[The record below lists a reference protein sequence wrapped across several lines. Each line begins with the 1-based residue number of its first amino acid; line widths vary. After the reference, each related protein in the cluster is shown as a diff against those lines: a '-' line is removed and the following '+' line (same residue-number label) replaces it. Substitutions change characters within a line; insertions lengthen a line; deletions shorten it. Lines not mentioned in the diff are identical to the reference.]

1 MSRTTT
7 KQGHSNDKTRS
18 RISPEPRPL
27 TYFTNRRSSWVSKC
41 QRGLGAVRSKRHRGF
56 AARRPLKL
64 LHLRGKLWTSEPAT
78 SGPDTVKATRSLH
91 AATLYLVFDT
101 NYHPLAL
108 HDKSVIQP
116 LHHHHQQRVA
126 DFPREFEARMK
137 NDNPL

>member
-1 MSRTTT
+1 M
-7 KQGHSNDKTRS
+7 
-18 RISPEPRPL
+18 
-27 TYFTNRRSSWVSKC
+27 
-41 QRGLGAVRSKRHRGF
+41 RSKRHRGF